1 MKTIQLFRIYHS
13 FLLKKWHLFFYLI
26 LMMCA
31 FLTAL
36 LVVQYVNQDDAKF
49 RIGIV
54 DHDNSAETQLILN
67 SMGNGTHLGKDIRIQ
82 RYNQNQAQK
91 LLKAQ
96 KLEGYYVFEK
106 GMTKTF
112 YKHGNLPIAVNTY
125 DQTSTKSLV
134 INQLTDSVYSRLM
147 LSMGGGL
154 TYTTLSP
161 EANKDDK
168 LQLLTDL
175 LFTGLNRTG

>member
-1 MKTIQLFRIYHS
+1 MAS
-13 FLLKKWHLFFYLI
+13 FFYLI

-82 RYNQNQAQK
+82 RYNPKSSAK
-91 LLKAQ
+91 IIESTKIR
-96 KLEGYYVFEK
+96 GYYVFEK

-112 YKHGNLPIAVNTY
+112 YKHVNLPIAVYTY
-125 DQTSTKSLV
+125 DQTSLKV
-134 INQLTDSVYSRLM
+134 
-147 LSMGGGL
+147 
-154 TYTTLSP
+154 
-161 EANKDDK
+161 
-168 LQLLTDL
+168 
-175 LFTGLNRTG
+175 